1 MCEIRPYCILGY
13 TLLRHT
19 TLNFPLSRSR
29 KGNSYHILSHHIS
42 LILFSKREFL
52 SQVVRDSTQLR
63 EVCIMKKLLALLT
76 IVILISFS
84 GSAIAAMKIKLGVVT
99 KPGSAQNIAAEKFKE
114 LIEERSNGDIKVQI
128 FHSASLGNETE
139 ILQQVQMNAVQ
150 MAIVTGGPFDT
161 FDPMARVINY
171 PFLFKDYAQVDNIL
185 DGPLGAELLKSL
197 EGSGFKGLCF
207 SENGFR
213 NLTNNRLPVKSPEDI
228 KGLKIRTMA
237 SAIHKTIWQ
246 NLGANPTPMPW
257 PIYTELEQGVIDG
270 QENPLWVM
278 EVYKFYE
285 IQKYMTLTRH
295 VYSYHIDV
303 ASLQWWKTL
312 DAKTQKMIQN
322 AMYEA
327 AVFQRKDNRSK
338 NAGRLKF
345 LKEKGMQVEENPD
358 IGAFRAKVSGLKDM
372 DIYKNPKVQ
381 ALLVKILDATK

>member
-1 MCEIRPYCILGY
+1 
-13 TLLRHT
+13 
-19 TLNFPLSRSR
+19 
-29 KGNSYHILSHHIS
+29 
-42 LILFSKREFL
+42 
-52 SQVVRDSTQLR
+52 
-63 EVCIMKKLLALLT
+63 MKKLLSLIT
-76 IVILISFS
+76 IATVISFAGNS
-84 GSAIAAMKIKLGVVT
+84 MAAVTIKLGVVT

-114 LIEERSNGDIKVQI
+114 LIEQRSNGDIRIQI

-139 ILQQVQMNAVQ
+139 ILQQVQMNTIQ

-171 PFLFKDYAQVDNIL
+171 PFLFKDYAQVDKIL
-185 DGPLGAELLKSL
+185 DGPLGSELLKSL
-197 EGSGFKGLCF
+197 EGSNFKSLCF

-213 NLTNNRLPVKSPEDI
+213 NLTNNKRPVKSPEDI
-228 KGLKIRTMA
+228 KGLKVRVMA
-237 SAIHKTIWQ
+237 SAIHKAIWRA
-246 NLGANPTPMPW
+246 LGANPTPMPW

-303 ASLQWWKTL
+303 ASLQWWNTL
-312 DAKTQKMIQN
+312 DANNQKMIQE
-322 AMYEA
+322 AMYDA

-338 NAGRLKF
+338 NAARLQF

-358 IGAFRAKVSGLKDM
+358 INAFRSKVAGLKDM
-372 DIYKNPKVQ
+372 DIYKDPKVQ
-381 ALLVKILDATK
+381 ALLIKILDATK

>member
-1 MCEIRPYCILGY
+1 
-13 TLLRHT
+13 
-19 TLNFPLSRSR
+19 
-29 KGNSYHILSHHIS
+29 
-42 LILFSKREFL
+42 
-52 SQVVRDSTQLR
+52 
-63 EVCIMKKLLALLT
+63 MKKLLSLIT
-76 IVILISFS
+76 IATVISFAGNS
-84 GSAIAAMKIKLGVVT
+84 MAAVTIKLGVVT

-114 LIEERSNGDIKVQI
+114 LIEQRSNGDIRIQI

-139 ILQQVQMNAVQ
+139 ILQQVQMNTIQ

-171 PFLFKDYAQVDNIL
+171 PFLFKDYAQVDKIL

-197 EGSGFKGLCF
+197 EGSNFKSLCF

-213 NLTNNRLPVKSPEDI
+213 NLTNNKRPVKSPEDI
-228 KGLKIRTMA
+228 KGLKVRVMA
-237 SAIHKTIWQ
+237 SAIHKAIWRA
-246 NLGANPTPMPW
+246 LGANPTPMPW

-303 ASLQWWKTL
+303 ASLQWWNTL
-312 DAKTQKMIQN
+312 DANNQKMIQE
-322 AMYEA
+322 AMYDA

-338 NAGRLKF
+338 NAARLQF

-358 IGAFRAKVSGLKDM
+358 INAFRSKVAGLKDM
-372 DIYKNPKVQ
+372 DIYKDPKVQ